1 MFAKSRLF
9 PVSPRIGGGFE
20 PAQAPGRGADQGG
33 VTRSDDLTSPHDAC
47 AGAGLRLVTGGSG
60 EVPAR
65 GWRRSHGIRARRG
78 AERGLSP
85 LQRYSFDVDG
95 FLLLEGALDPARVR
109 HLRSVIEGRDLPAP
123 DHTIGRQRFG
133 GGGQLFEWDPLFTDL
148 IDHPWVVAVL
158 RELIG
163 AHVRLDHAYGIIMAP
178 GTAGLGL
185 HGPAEPFDPAQYY
198 LSRHGV
204 PRSGLLAFS
213 WALTDG
219 RPGDGGFGCIPGSHR
234 ATVALPEGAESL
246 LVEVPQ
252 PAGSLLVFTE
262 ALAHCTIPW
271 TGAGRR
277 LVVMLK
283 YSPGN
288 SAWDPSPAAPA
299 ATVAAM
305 PEARRRFFQ
314 PPSVGGHQPVLDP

>member
-1 MFAKSRLF
+1 M
-9 PVSPRIGGGFE
+9 
-20 PAQAPGRGADQGG
+20 
-33 VTRSDDLTSPHDAC
+33 
-47 AGAGLRLVTGGSG
+47 TGGSG
-60 EVPAR
+60 QTPSR
-65 GWRRSHGIRARRG
+65 PWRRHRPTRG
-78 AERGLSP
+78 GREAGGGGPAGPDRGLSP
-85 LQRYSFDVDG
+85 LQRYRFDIDG
-95 FLLLEGALDPARVR
+95 FLLLEGALGPDRVG
-109 HLRSVIEGRDLPAP
+109 HLLSVIESRGLPAP
-123 DHTIGRQRFG
+123 DHTLERQRFG
-133 GGGQLFEWDPLFTDL
+133 SQGELFGWDPAFTDL
-148 IDHPWVVAVL
+148 IDHPWVIAVL
-158 RELIG
+158 RDLMG
-163 AHVRLDHAYGIIMAP
+163 THVRLDHAYGIAMAP

-198 LSRHGV
+198 VSRLGV

-219 RPGDGGFGCIPGSHR
+219 RPGEGGFGCIPGSHR

-271 TGAGRR
+271 SGPGRR

-288 SAWDPSPAAPA
+288 SAWDPSPAAPPS
-299 ATVAAM
+299 TVAAM
-305 PEARRRFFQ
+305 PESRRLFFQ
-314 PPSVGGHQPVLDP
+314 PPSVGGHRPVIGP